1 MKAPIF
7 LCLPDLER
15 GIPIDREI
23 LAWKA
28 EIPKNL
34 LQEKPPRF
42 IIVCSLKNGFV
53 LHFIN

>member
-42 IIVCSLKNGFV
+42 M
-53 LHFIN
+53 FIPLTIELYFIL